1 MSMFLIHVFQPFW
14 KNYQNLFTISP
25 GLVKLNSCFQKPLF
39 YSWCYCYTDQRSVG
53 RHQEHSLVHTSW
65 LATHGLRLHP
75 VHSHAFGRT
84 RSAPHLQ
91 HPPLLSL
98 TSEHQISRVLS
109 SPFCMLSREEN
120 MRYSFA
126 IQDLVNFSIIDRGA
140 YLLSNFHYHKNS
152 LKSSKASPLLICS

>member
-1 MSMFLIHVFQPFW
+1 MSMFPIHVFQPFW
-14 KNYQNLFTISP
+14 KYYQHLFTISP
-25 GLVKLNSCFQKPLF
+25 ELVKLHSCFQKPLF
-39 YSWCYCYTDQRSVG
+39 YRWYCYSDQRSVG
-53 RHQEHSLVHTSW
+53 LHQEHSLVHTSW

-75 VHSHAFGRT
+75 VRT

-109 SPFCMLSREEN
+109 SSFCMLSREQN

-126 IQDLVNFSIIDRGA
+126 IHDLVNFSIIDRDA
-140 YLLSNFHYHKNS
+140 YLLSNVQYHKNS
-152 LKSSKASPLLICS
+152 LQSSKASPLLICS